1 MDYQEVIALIKIE
14 RECVNRNNQ
23 PFGMNC
29 DRECGKCDL
38 LQNADDLI
46 EMYNDILEWLEE
58 LKELRSTVRCNAFK
72 DGYNKAIDDFVNR
85 IDSVEYIPICTDCLS
100 KRQIKDI
107 AEQLK
112 ESERTKE
119 FESCEKCKHRY
130 KSDCE
135 YPCSE
140 RLPEVPEGT
149 DDDEMSDEDLAEYF
163 SKLIKDTYENEYCKD
178 VNDWLKWLQLEVEE

>member
-23 PFGMNC
+23 PFGMTC

-85 IDSVEYIPICTDCLS
+85 IDSVEYIPVCTDCLS

-112 ESERTKE
+112 ESERMKE
-119 FESCEKCKHRY
+119 FESCEKCKYRY

-135 YPCSE
+135 YPCE
-140 RLPEVPEGT
+140 RCVHGCVV
-149 DDDEMSDEDLAEYF
+149 
-163 SKLIKDTYENEYCKD
+163 K
-178 VNDWLKWLQLEVEE
+178 